1 MTVTTAWNMQEEFS
15 KKNQL
20 YLSLHI
26 EEEIE
31 GVSTSSSFTKSDTA
45 LHSTEVD
52 FSEVSSTS
60 EDTYQ
65 VPSTSSKDICM
76 DLHEEGIPK
85 SESNIPVANNDDNTD
100 EKPKKGLLL
109 LREYADNGKIME
121 EVVVNSSGDKSKET
135 AVDKSSQ
142 ETTKAQCG
150 SISEVVTSSETPSKD
165 EACSSGVANDLLFS
179 DDKTSF
185 IGENKGA
192 LDVKTLVSDS
202 LTKSDKAKEDGQLSA
217 SDSSDS
223 EKSSDNKKDSKK
235 SKKDKSKKKDKKKKK
250 KKHKKQKQE
259 FERQEPPDNRG
270 TIHERGKYLLVACS
284 CVCFLICFVS
294 CVCFLICFVLNV
306 LTYTLLF

>member
-1 MTVTTAWNMQEEFS
+1 MQEEFS
-15 KKNQL
+15 KKNQPS
-20 YLSLHI
+20 LSLHI
-26 EEEIE
+26 DEEIE
-31 GVSTSSSFTKSDTA
+31 GVSTSSSLTKSDTA
-45 LHSTEVD
+45 LLSTEVD

-65 VPSTSSKDICM
+65 VPSSSSKDICT
-76 DLHEEGIPK
+76 DLYEEGMPK
-85 SESNIPVANNDDNTD
+85 SESKVPVANNDDNTD

-109 LREYADNGKIME
+109 LGEYTDNGKNTE
-121 EVVVNSSGDKSKET
+121 EDVVNSSGDRSKET

-150 SISEVVTSSETPSKD
+150 SIAEVVTSSETPSKD
-165 EACSSGVANDLLFS
+165 EACSIGFANDVLFF

-192 LDVKTLVSDS
+192 LDVKALVTDS
-202 LTKSDKAKEDGQLSA
+202 LAKSEKAKEDGQISA

-223 EKSSDNKKDSKK
+223 EKSSDSKKDSKK

-259 FERQEPPDNRG
+259 LERQGPPDNRG
-270 TIHERGKYLLVACS
+270 TVHKRG
-284 CVCFLICFVS
+284 
-294 CVCFLICFVLNV
+294 
-306 LTYTLLF
+306 

>member
-1 MTVTTAWNMQEEFS
+1 MQEEFS
-15 KKNQL
+15 KKNQP

-45 LHSTEVD
+45 LHSTEVH

-76 DLHEEGIPK
+76 DLHEGGIPK
-85 SESNIPVANNDDNTD
+85 SESNIPVANSDDNTD

-109 LREYADNGKIME
+109 LREYADNGKITE
-121 EVVVNSSGDKSKET
+121 EVVVNSSVDKSKET

-150 SISEVVTSSETPSKD
+150 SIAEVVTSSETPSKD
-165 EACSSGVANDLLFS
+165 EACSSGVANNLLFS

-192 LDVKTLVSDS
+192 LDLKTLVSDS
-202 LTKSDKAKEDGQLSA
+202 LAKNDKAKEDGQLSA

-223 EKSSDNKKDSKK
+223 EKSSDSKKDSKK

-259 FERQEPPDNRG
+259 LERQEPPDNRG

-294 CVCFLICFVLNV
+294 CVCFLICFVLM
-306 LTYTLLF
+306 Y

>member
-15 KKNQL
+15 KKNQP

-76 DLHEEGIPK
+76 DLYEEGIPK
-85 SESNIPVANNDDNTD
+85 SESNVPVINNNENTNL
-100 EKPKKGLLL
+100 KPKKGLSLL
-109 LREYADNGKIME
+109 EEYADSGKNAKE
-121 EVVVNSSGDKSKET
+121 DVVNSCGDKSKET

-142 ETTKAQCG
+142 ETTKAQCD
-150 SISEVVTSSETPSKD
+150 SITEVVTSSETPSKD
-165 EACSSGVANDLLFS
+165 EACSSRVANDVLFS
-179 DDKTSF
+179 NDKTSL

-192 LDVKTLVSDS
+192 LDVETLVTDS
-202 LTKSDKAKEDGQLSA
+202 LAKSDKAKEDGQLSA

-223 EKSSDNKKDSKK
+223 EKSSDSKKDSKK
-235 SKKDKSKKKDKKKKK
+235 SKKDKSKKKDKKRKK

-259 FERQEPPDNRG
+259 VERHEPHDNRG
-270 TIHERGKYLLVACS
+270 TVHERGKYLLVACS
-284 CVCFLICFVS
+284 CVCFLICFVLIF
-294 CVCFLICFVLNV
+294 VPMYLYIHYCFE
-306 LTYTLLF
+306 LLL

>member
-1 MTVTTAWNMQEEFS
+1 MQEEFS
-15 KKNQL
+15 KKNQPS
-20 YLSLHI
+20 LSLHI
-26 EEEIE
+26 DEEIE
-31 GVSTSSSFTKSDTA
+31 GVSTSSSLTKSDTA
-45 LHSTEVD
+45 LLSTEVD

-65 VPSTSSKDICM
+65 VPSSSSKDICT
-76 DLHEEGIPK
+76 DLYEEGMPK
-85 SESNIPVANNDDNTD
+85 SESKVPVVNNDDNTD

-109 LREYADNGKIME
+109 LGEYTDNGKNTE
-121 EVVVNSSGDKSKET
+121 EDVVNSSGVRSKET

-150 SISEVVTSSETPSKD
+150 SIAEVVTSSETPSKD
-165 EACSSGVANDLLFS
+165 EACSIGFANDVLFF

-192 LDVKTLVSDS
+192 LDVKALVTDS
-202 LTKSDKAKEDGQLSA
+202 LAKSEKAKEDGQISA

-223 EKSSDNKKDSKK
+223 EKSSDSKKDSKK

-259 FERQEPPDNRG
+259 LERQGPPDNRG
-270 TIHERGKYLLVACS
+270 TVHKRGKYLLVACS
-284 CVCFLICFVS
+284 CVYFLICFVS
-294 CVCFLICFVLNV
+294 CVCFLICYVLIFVLMY
-306 LTYTLLF
+306 LHIRYYFELLH